1 MFDQAEGAGRERFRT
16 PCRWRACAGGLPVPE
31 ARTLTDA
38 SLLLSSIARTAP
50 LLGARVRLAAS
61 RILGVLQWG
70 PARGWWPLW
79 RLLTTGIVLLAF
91 VPVAVNSIATFAP
104 TDAVPDAFRPD
115 DANGA
120 WHPLWV
126 WASGASVVVT
136 VAGAVVVIGV
146 ALRLFARARRRLIIE
161 AFVDYTKR
169 DGDANT
175 DPAARTNPDTTKV
188 AGLATLLGTE
198 LGSLHELFRRV
209 DTHAFPAA
217 VGVERRGGF
226 GRAKEP
232 GCFLTATGD
241 GLTTALEGAVA
252 SDTTVQIGLVKLP
265 LWPLLSLLNQL
276 GRGPRLVGS
285 LHSAGPNGAPTLT
298 AQLVRGRVGGMWRV
312 SAGRVP
318 TTPAD
323 EACILDELV
332 RELACRMFTELTF
345 TGSTRWR
352 AVRAFAAYLRQ
363 YEQSC
368 RTPRD
373 RGRLLRTAGERLR
386 EAVAEDESFGHAHY
400 NLGVVAA
407 KLAEADIAEQTASPW
422 SQPATRTSA
431 DEMSD
436 ARWQDAR
443 VSFWKATETAPGLWQ
458 PDYALAVTIFSQVKP
473 PVRVEESLGTRS
485 HSDNVRRE
493 CSTRSSAA
501 AITRSSSCTSV
512 GRTRHACA
520 TCAAWRLSAWPRPT
534 LTTATTSWRQSGT
547 TVARPP
553 FSCENYA
560 VRSTG
565 PGPNQI
571 RPTTR
576 GSSVHAITRR
586 QRFTT
591 SRSRMPAARCLCA
604 DARMPPAT
612 LRLLKVTTPACGHA

>member
-104 TDAVPDAFRPD
+104 TDAVPDAFRPH

-209 DTHAFPAA
+209 DTQAFPAA

-368 RTPRD
+368 RTP
-373 RGRLLRTAGERLR
+373 A
-386 EAVAEDESFGHAHY
+386 
-400 NLGVVAA
+400 
-407 KLAEADIAEQTASPW
+407 
-422 SQPATRTSA
+422 
-431 DEMSD
+431 
-436 ARWQDAR
+436 
-443 VSFWKATETAPGLWQ
+443 
-458 PDYALAVTIFSQVKP
+458 
-473 PVRVEESLGTRS
+473 
-485 HSDNVRRE
+485 
-493 CSTRSSAA
+493 
-501 AITRSSSCTSV
+501 
-512 GRTRHACA
+512 
-520 TCAAWRLSAWPRPT
+520 
-534 LTTATTSWRQSGT
+534 
-547 TVARPP
+547 
-553 FSCENYA
+553 
-560 VRSTG
+560 
-565 PGPNQI
+565 
-571 RPTTR
+571 
-576 GSSVHAITRR
+576 
-586 QRFTT
+586 
-591 SRSRMPAARCLCA
+591 
-604 DARMPPAT
+604 
-612 LRLLKVTTPACGHA
+612 